1 MLITRRGVLAA
12 GGALALP
19 GLARAQDGPVRIVV
33 PAPPGAFNDGL
44 ARLLADRLPAG
55 LGQGVVVDNKGGA
68 GGMIGTREVVQARP
82 DGRTIGIAN
91 TATMAINPHLFT
103 NAGYDPLR
111 DLTPIAGCAEIMIVM
126 VASQKLNV
134 SSIAE
139 LVAAAKARPG
149 ALNYASAGIGG
160 STHLAFELFKLRAG
174 VDLTHVP
181 YRGAAPVA
189 TALLA
194 GEVDVAFEG
203 IPLLRPHFEA
213 GTLRPLAVSGT
224 SRHPA
229 LPNVPTVA
237 EAGVAG
243 YAMAIWFGLIAPN
256 GVPAPILAKL
266 EAEAL
271 KVMRD
276 PAMAEQVVRQGARVT
291 PRSAADFGAFMR
303 AEHAKFGEVVRTAR
317 IQAQ

>member
-1 MLITRRGVLAA
+1 MHMTRRGLLAA

-19 GLARAQDGPVRIVV
+19 ALARAQDGPVRIVV

-55 LGQGVVVDNKGGA
+55 LGQNVVVDNKAGA

-91 TATMAINPHLFT
+91 TATMAINPHLFS
-103 NAGYDPLR
+103 NAGYDPLT
-111 DLTPIAGCAEIMIVM
+111 DLTPICGSAEIMIVM
-126 VASQKLNV
+126 VATQRVPV
-134 SSIAE
+134 STVAE

-194 GEVDVAFEG
+194 REIDVAFEG
-203 IPLLRPHFEA
+203 VPLMLPHIQN
-213 GTLRPLAVSGT
+213 GTLKPLAVSGS

-229 LPNVPTVA
+229 LPNVPTMK
-237 EAGVAG
+237 EAGIN
-243 YAMAIWFGLIAPN
+243 YEMAIWFGLIAPN

-266 EAEAL
+266 EAETL

-276 PAMAEQVVRQGARVT
+276 PAMAERVASQGARVT
-291 PRSAADFGAFMR
+291 PRSAAEFGAFMR
-303 AEHAKFGEVVRTAR
+303 AENAKFGEVVRTANIR
-317 IQAQ
+317 AQ